1 MTHACFGGLLQQVR
15 NLTAEELKID
25 KDYVDAMKDFR
36 FPERHRVLKGGEKFQ
51 WFYEP
56 KIQLKLM
63 GGWNGRFGW
72 FW

>member
-36 FPERHRVLKGGEKFQ
+36 FPESHRGVERWGEI
-51 WFYEP
+51 P
-56 KIQLKLM
+56 VIL
-63 GGWNGRFGW
+63 
-72 FW
+72 